1 MPEQSIQQ
9 PPHDWFVV
17 ADVGGTNARFAVLDP
32 RRDELCHIVY
42 YSVADHQ
49 VFANVL
55 TQFCQEVAAQGLW
68 AGKPLG
74 ACLAVAAPVEEGVLK
89 FTNSSWEIDADAIAQ
104 QLHGAPV
111 HVINDFAAV
120 GYAALGLT
128 ESDWHQL
135 GGGTGVPGQPIAV
148 LGPGTGL
155 GVCGVVRHGDTA
167 TVIAAEGGHAD
178 FAPVDAQ
185 EIAILD
191 IMIRRFGRVSYER
204 LLSGAGILST
214 YQALAELAQREP
226 THTRPEDVYAAAIS
240 GTDTLA
246 MRTLHVF
253 CRVLGAFAGNL
264 ALTLGAR
271 GGVFIAGGIAHKVLQ
286 IIKQSEFRNRFESKG
301 RLRSFLTPIPVYVV
315 TAADIGLR
323 GAANYLAQV
332 EQLPTLEGSS
342 YELDQS

>member
-1 MPEQSIQQ
+1 MAELGTQRNQQ
-9 PPHDWFVV
+9 DWYVV

-32 RRDELCHIVY
+32 TTDDLRHITY

-55 TQFCQEVAAQGLW
+55 AEFCGEVATKGCWAAQ
-68 AGKPLG
+68 PLG

-89 FTNSSWEIDADAIAQ
+89 FTNSSWEIDAAAIAGH
-104 QLHGAPV
+104 LGGVPV

-120 GYAALGLT
+120 GYASIGLT
-128 ESDWHQL
+128 PSDWHQL
-135 GGGTGVPGQPIAV
+135 GGDSGVSDQPIAV

-155 GVCGVVRHGDTA
+155 GVCGVVRHGGTA

-185 EIAILD
+185 EIAILN

-226 THTRPEDVYAAAIS
+226 AHARPEDVYTAAIS

-271 GGVFIAGGIAHKVLQ
+271 GGVFIAGGIAPKVLE
-286 IIKQSEFRNRFESKG
+286 IIKQSEFRSRFESKG
-301 RLRSFLTPIPVYVV
+301 RLRSFLMPIPVYVV

-332 EQLPTLEGSS
+332 EHLPTLEGGS
-342 YELDQS
+342 YEHDQS